1 MATILR
7 GDKQIGIQLVAVF
20 VAAWF
25 ASTVALPGAAAAPPV
40 PPNWP
45 GDELPLPVIVKSPE
59 DLAFKNEVE
68 RQYAVFNLMTTGKMA
83 YEAGDYARAV
93 RKWETLLKIP
103 NLSGEVA
110 RVVRPLLDDAQN
122 ASAGGL
128 SQPSRSDAPATTA
141 APALPAKPNPI
152 EVAASAPRAPE
163 LPNVSGTVL
172 GGGMIGPG
180 GAVLWLKRTDGV
192 TPAVRPLRRPKVVGQ
207 KDKVFIPRVVAVPVG
222 SKVDFRNDDPY
233 YHNVFSLSAAEKFD
247 TGLYASGL
255 AYTQTFNKPGPV
267 ELLCNIHASMVGYV
281 VVVDTPYYTQPRG
294 NGTFSIR
301 AVPPG
306 RYELSVWHESS
317 AKIITLPVQVK
328 EGGASGISVKIPN
341 DRVPLV
347 VVPDKYGKPRQPQLG
362 Y

>member
-1 MATILR
+1 MRMNHVHSWSLR
-7 GDKQIGIQLVAVF
+7 A
-20 VAAWF
+20 VAALTLLSSGGAW
-25 ASTVALPGAAAAPPV
+25 AAPALPA
-40 PPNWP
+40 NWP
-45 GDELPLPVIVKSPE
+45 GDDMPLPMVVKSPE

-68 RQYAVFNLMTTGKMA
+68 RQYAVFNLMTAGKMA

-93 RKWETLLKIP
+93 RKWETLLKLP
-103 NLSGEVA
+103 NLPADVA
-110 RVVRPLLDDAQN
+110 RVVRPLLDEAQN
-122 ASAGGL
+122 ASAGGGA
-128 SQPSRSDAPATTA
+128 QPSRPVEPVA
-141 APALPAKPNPI
+141 APVAPGLPAKPNP
-152 EVAASAPRAPE
+152 VVPVVRAPE
-163 LPNVSGTVL
+163 LGSVSGTVL
-172 GGGMIGPG
+172 GGGSIGPG

-192 TPAVRPLRRPKVVGQ
+192 TPPVRPLRRPKIVGQ

-233 YHNVFSLSAAEKFD
+233 YHNVFSLSDAEKFD

-255 AYTQTFNKPGPV
+255 AYTQQFDKPGPV
-267 ELLCNIHASMVGYV
+267 ELLCNIHASMIGYV

-301 AVPPG
+301 SVPPG
-306 RYELSVWHESS
+306 EYELSVWHESS
-317 AKIITLPVQVK
+317 AKIIKLPVVVK
-328 EGGASGISVKIPN
+328 EGGASGIAVKVPN